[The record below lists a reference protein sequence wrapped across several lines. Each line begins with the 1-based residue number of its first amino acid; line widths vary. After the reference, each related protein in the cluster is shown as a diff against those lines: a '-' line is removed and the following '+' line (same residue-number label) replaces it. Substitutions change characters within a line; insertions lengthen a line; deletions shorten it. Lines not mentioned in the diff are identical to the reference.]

1 MANYQAIHATC
12 EAVMKLLEKTW
23 KVRQPQ
29 LFDGADLD
37 FRVCQET
44 DFATL
49 PIPSVSLFLYYVNIN
64 PIYRTMPGR
73 FNADGSKQY
82 PQLPLDLYF
91 ILTPWAEN
99 SSIALQILGWT
110 MRVLE
115 DNPTLTPTL
124 LNETHDPQFAEDET
138 VDIVAGQMTYE
149 EIFRI
154 WEVLPG
160 DFRLSVPYIA
170 RVVRIESER
179 EEGSGVV
186 LERHLDFGKVKRS

>member
-1 MANYQAIHATC
+1 MANYQAIQAAC
-12 EAVMKLLEKTW
+12 EAVVNLLDNAW
-23 KVRQPQ
+23 RPRQ
-29 LFDGADLD
+29 ADLFGGANLE
-37 FRVCQET
+37 FRVCQEK
-44 DFATL
+44 DFANL
-49 PIPSVSLFLYYVNIN
+49 VAPSVSLFLYYVNIN
-64 PIYRTMPGR
+64 PIQRTMPAR
-73 FNADGSKQY
+73 FNPDGTKRY

-91 ILTPWAEN
+91 ILTPWAEDA
-99 SSIALQILGWT
+99 SIALQMLGWM

-115 DNPTLTPTL
+115 DNPTLSPTL
-124 LNETHDPQFAEDET
+124 LNNVGAPNFQDDET
-138 VDIVAGQMTYE
+138 VDIVAGQMTHE

-179 EEGSGVV
+179 EEGGGVV